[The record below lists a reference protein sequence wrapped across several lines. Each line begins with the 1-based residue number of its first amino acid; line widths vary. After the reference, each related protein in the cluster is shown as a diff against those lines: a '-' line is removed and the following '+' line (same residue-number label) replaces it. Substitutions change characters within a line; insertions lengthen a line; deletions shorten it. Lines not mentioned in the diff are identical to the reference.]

1 MPVYL
6 DHNAT
11 TPLDPEA
18 LAAMQPHLTKP
29 FGNPAS
35 VHRFGR
41 AAHAAVQRARDEVA
55 QLIGCRRD
63 EVIFTSGGT
72 ESDNLAVK
80 GVAAALPGRTVL
92 YGATEHPAV
101 LEAAEALRDTG
112 IAVEVI
118 PYGEAGHPDWD
129 WLERRLG
136 QGDVGLVCIM
146 AANNETGVIQDVAR
160 AASLA
165 HAHDA
170 LLHVDA
176 VQAAGKI
183 PLDFAGS
190 GADLM
195 ALSAHKLFGPRG
207 VGALAVRAGVTV
219 VPQQHG
225 GGHEDNMRSGTLNAP
240 GIVGFG
246 AACRLAGEQMQARSA
261 HCQALRDR
269 FEAGLA
275 QLPNV
280 SVFAQAQ
287 PRLANT
293 CQFALHG
300 FDGEAMVMALD
311 REGFA
316 VSSGSA
322 CHSEHGEPSHVLMG
336 MGLVRDVA
344 KAAVRV
350 SFGPDN
356 TEADVDGL
364 LAALGRVATTPMAA
378 MAVG

>member
-1 MPVYL
+1 MPTYF

-11 TPLDPEA
+11 TPLHPEV

-55 QLIGCRRD
+55 QLIGCRSS
-63 EVIFTSGGT
+63 EVVFTSGGT

-101 LEAAEALRDTG
+101 LEAAEALRGTDTP
-112 IAVEVI
+112 VEVI
-118 PYGEAGHPDWD
+118 PYHDDGHPDWA
-129 WLERRLG
+129 WLEQRLS
-136 QGDVGLVCIM
+136 QGNVGLVCMM
-146 AANNETGVIQDVAR
+146 AANNETGVIQDIAR
-160 AASLA
+160 AAELA
-165 HAHDA
+165 HAHGA

-176 VQAAGKI
+176 VQAAGKV
-183 PLDFAGS
+183 PLDFAGN
-190 GADLM
+190 GVDLM

-207 VGALAVRAGVTV
+207 VGALAIRAGITV
-219 VPQQHG
+219 YPQQHG
-225 GGHEDNMRSGTLNAP
+225 GGHEDNLRSGTLNAP
-240 GIVGFG
+240 GIVGMG
-246 AACRLAGEQMQARSA
+246 AACRLATEQMTARNA
-261 HCQALRDR
+261 HCQQLRDR
-269 FEAGLA
+269 FEAGLT
-275 QLPNV
+275 QLPQV
-280 SVFAQAQ
+280 TVFAQAQ
-287 PRLANT
+287 ARLANT

-336 MGLVRDVA
+336 MGLQRDIA

-356 TEADVDGL
+356 TEAEVDQL
-364 LAALGRVATTPMAA
+364 LAAIGRVASTPMAA
-378 MAVG
+378 MAV